1 MELQGSKTQA
11 NLMAAFA
18 GESQARNK
26 YTYFAAKA
34 KQDGYEQI
42 GELFERTADNEK
54 AHAEIWF
61 KLLNGAIGETKDNL
75 SDAADG
81 EHYEW
86 SDMYPSFAE
95 TARQEG
101 FDDIAARFEMVA
113 KIEKEHE
120 ERFKKLLQN
129 VNDSLVFSKDG
140 EAVWIC
146 RNCGHIVVGK
156 QAPLVC
162 PVCSYAQSYFEL
174 RAENY

>member
-26 YTYFAAKA
+26 YTFFAAKA
-34 KQDGYEQI
+34 RQNGYEQI

-61 KLLNGAIGETKDNL
+61 KLLNGGVGETKANL
-75 SDAADG
+75 NAAING

-86 SDMYPSFAE
+86 SDMYPSYAE

-101 FDDIAARFEMVA
+101 FDHIAALFEMVA
-113 KIEKEHE
+113 KIEQEHE
-120 ERFKKLLQN
+120 DRFKKLLTN
-129 VNDSLVFSKDG
+129 VSDSLVFSKDG

-146 RNCGHIVVGK
+146 RNCGHVVVGK

>member
-34 KQDGYEQI
+34 RQDGYEQI

-61 KLLNGAIGETKDNL
+61 KLLDGGIGETKDNL
-75 SDAADG
+75 STAAEG

-86 SDMYPSFAE
+86 SDMYPAFAE

-146 RNCGHIVVGK
+146 RNCGHVVVGK
-156 QAPLVC
+156 QVPLVC

>member
-1 MELQGSKTQA
+1 
-11 NLMAAFA
+11 
-18 GESQARNK
+18 
-26 YTYFAAKA
+26 
-34 KQDGYEQI
+34 
-42 GELFERTADNEK
+42 
-54 AHAEIWF
+54 
-61 KLLNGAIGETKDNL
+61 
-75 SDAADG
+75 
-81 EHYEW
+81 
-86 SDMYPSFAE
+86 MYPAFAE

-174 RAENY
+174 RADNY

>member
-34 KQDGYEQI
+34 RQDGYEQI

-61 KLLNGAIGETKDNL
+61 KLLDGSIGETKDNL
-75 SDAADG
+75 STAAEG

-86 SDMYPSFAE
+86 SDMYPAFAE

-146 RNCGHIVVGK
+146 RNCGHVVVGK

>member
-26 YTYFAAKA
+26 YTFFAAKA
-34 KQDGYEQI
+34 RQNGYEQI

-61 KLLNGAIGETKDNL
+61 KLLNGGVGETKANL
-75 SDAADG
+75 NTAING

-86 SDMYPSFAE
+86 SDMYPSYAE

-101 FDDIAARFEMVA
+101 FDHIAALFEMVA
-113 KIEKEHE
+113 KIEQEHE
-120 ERFKKLLQN
+120 ERFKKLLTN
-129 VNDSLVFSKDG
+129 VSDSLVFSKDG

-146 RNCGHIVVGK
+146 RNCGHVVVGK

>member
-34 KQDGYEQI
+34 RQDGYEQI

-61 KLLNGAIGETKDNL
+61 KFLDGGIGETKDNL
-75 SDAADG
+75 STAAEG

-86 SDMYPSFAE
+86 SDMYPAFAE

-146 RNCGHIVVGK
+146 RNCGHVVVGK